1 MAHYQLYEPTG
12 YVNIKSIMDDI
23 GNPYLYIDGGRGTG
37 KTFGAV
43 KYWFEEGYTA
53 LFLRRTQ
60 EQADNVVNPKLS
72 TFMPILEELNITAE
86 FTKLSKKLY
95 QLEWE
100 GRVRGYTAALSTF
113 ATIRGFAAE
122 AIDLIIYD
130 EFIKQVEEK
139 QMRGEYLA
147 WTNLIESINR
157 NRELKGKPPV
167 KTICCANSNDLGNPI
182 YMGMEVVSV
191 IARRR
196 KKKKN
201 PVYIDR
207 KRHFTLVDLP
217 MTEIGKLKA
226 KTTLYE
232 FVGENSEM
240 YKMAIGNEFIGD
252 EIDAPRSRPLIEY
265 RPICKWGEIVFYR
278 HKNDKRY
285 YATSH
290 VSGSPMYY
298 KPTWIDG
305 QRFKAERRYIID
317 AYVSGRLEFE
327 EYSLIVLFDKY
338 LKVR

>member
-1 MAHYQLYEPTG
+1 MAHYNLYEPEG
-12 YVNIKSIMDDI
+12 YVNVKSLMEDI

-43 KYWFEEGYTA
+43 KYWFNQGYTA
-53 LFLRRTQ
+53 LFIRRTQ

-72 TFMPILEELNITAE
+72 TFMPILKELNIEAE

-95 QLEWE
+95 QIEFE
-100 GRVRGYTAALSTF
+100 GSVRGYTAALSTF

-122 AIDLIIYD
+122 NIDLIIYD

-157 NRELKGKPPV
+157 NRELKGQPPV
-167 KTICCANSNDLGNPI
+167 KTICLANSNDLGNPI
-182 YMGMEVVSV
+182 YLGMEVVSL

-196 KKKKN
+196 LKN
-201 PVYIDR
+201 KSPVYINR

-217 MTEIGKLKA
+217 ITEIGKKKA
-226 KTTLYE
+226 ETALYE

-252 EIDAPRSRPLIEY
+252 DISTTVSRPLIEY
-265 RPICKWGEIVFYR
+265 RPICTWGEITFYR
-278 HKNDKRY
+278 HKCFKKY

-290 VSGSPMYY
+290 KSGSPVYY

-327 EYSLIVLFDKY
+327 EYSLIVLLDKY